1 MLSHFMPLTMPCY
14 SPTMSSPTTVSID
27 QSRFCPL
34 KPRSNALPDTR
45 LPHTFK
51 LAVAVPS
58 EILLR
63 FCLIWPLFM
72 FYFVFQLSVP
82 LLLLYTWFG
91 SHYNWPQHHVCR
103 KHSTIARI
111 TCIFWLHG
119 CRDSEQASPKCVTL
133 TCELFCAESNLDPA
147 GSQETFASLK

>member
-1 MLSHFMPLTMPCY
+1 MLLMTFESPHPNEGLNHTFLVSNPASSNLYLLNLTHLNTCEPESMLSHFMPLTMPCY

-51 LAVAVPS
+51 WTVAVPS

-82 LLLLYTWFG
+82 LLLLYT
-91 SHYNWPQHHVCR
+91 
-103 KHSTIARI
+103 
-111 TCIFWLHG
+111 
-119 CRDSEQASPKCVTL
+119 
-133 TCELFCAESNLDPA
+133 
-147 GSQETFASLK
+147 